1 VDTPTIGQQHLA
13 LVDPDNTNPAGVE
26 PSRWRQAL
34 AELPGWLRADRTL
47 LFIRNYWLFGV
58 VLLAALATLGTL
70 LWLVWA
76 LFSALGSGIVAA
88 GDGLGRFGTWLAHG
102 PVTHAI
108 SDPVRAFLDAR
119 TAGLPAT
126 GRDLWIVWLVA
137 VGVLYLGALL
147 GSTYARIGWAAIGAL
162 SAAAAYFGAPAGAGP
177 AAAGLTVTVWLLL
190 SLLAYARAKSASV
203 LDQLVHDL
211 AARRAA
217 RARAVTR

>member
-13 LVDPDNTNPAGVE
+13 LVDPDDTAPAAAG

-34 AELPGWLRADRTL
+34 AELPGFLRDNRGL
-47 LFIRNYWLFGV
+47 LFIRDYWLFGMFV
-58 VLLAALATLGTL
+58 LAALATLGTL

-76 LFSALGSGIVAA
+76 ILSALGSGIAAA
-88 GDGLGRFGTWLAHG
+88 GDGLDRLGTWITDG

-108 SDPVRAFLDAR
+108 SDPVRGFLDAH

-126 GRDLWIVWLVA
+126 GHDLWIVWLVA
-137 VGVLYLGALL
+137 AGVLYVAALA
-147 GSTYARIGWAAIGAL
+147 GSTYARIGWATIGAL
-162 SAAAAYFGAPAGAGP
+162 SAAAAYFGAPAGSGP

-190 SLLAYARAKSASV
+190 SLPVYARAKSASV
-203 LDQLVHDL
+203 LEQIALAL

-217 RARAVTR
+217 RERAATR